1 MPTPPPHDALFKAA
15 FGQPDLARSELEL
28 VLPLEVQAHLD
39 LSTLEVSP
47 GSFVDEEL
55 RHAHTDLLY
64 RVTTR
69 GGGDAL
75 VYLLMEHQSTFD
87 ARMPLRLLRY
97 MVRVWDRW
105 ERDHPTGKLP
115 VVLPV
120 VLHHDIDAWRA
131 TPEFAAVLD
140 ASPELLAAVGPFQP
154 IFRFVLDDLAPLS
167 LEALASR
174 NLHALALLVEL
185 AFWVSRSLGRL
196 QEAAPRMGAMVAE
209 LTRDARAQMLLTQ
222 LYVYLLRDAA
232 PDVETEEVRAILEQ
246 IAGSAGKEDI
256 VNAGDR
262 LIEQGR
268 ATGHAEGRAEGQTEG
283 LRAAVAV
290 TLTARGLGLSDL
302 GKARLAACS
311 DVTLLTAWLACA
323 ATAAN
328 EADVFAAR

>member
-28 VLPLEVQAHLD
+28 VPPLEVQAHLD
-39 LSTLEVSP
+39 LLTLEVCP
-47 GSFVDEEL
+47 GSFVDEDL
-55 RHAHTDLLY
+55 RHTHTDLLY
-64 RVTTR
+64 RVKTR
-69 GGGDAL
+69 NDGGDAL

-87 ARMPLRLLRY
+87 VRMPLRLLRY

-115 VVLPV
+115 IVLPV

-131 TPEFAAVLD
+131 APEFAAILD
-140 ASPELLAAVGPFQP
+140 ASPELLAAVSPFQP
-154 IFRFVLDDLAPLS
+154 LFRFVLDDLAPLS
-167 LEALASR
+167 LEALSSR

-185 AFWVSRSLGRL
+185 AFWASRSLGRL
-196 QEAAPRMGAMVAE
+196 QDAAPRMGALVAR
-209 LTRDARAQMLLTQ
+209 LTRDARARMLLTQ
-222 LYVYLLRDAA
+222 LYVYLLHDAPRNVVTA
-232 PDVETEEVRAILEQ
+232 EVRAILKQ
-246 IAGSAGKEDI
+246 IAGPAGEEDLM
-256 VNAGDR
+256 NAGEQ

-268 ATGHAEGRAEGQTEG
+268 VKGHAEGHTEG

-290 TLTARGLGLSDL
+290 TLIARGLGPSDL
-302 GKARLAACS
+302 AKARLAACS
-311 DVTLLTAWLACA
+311 DVTLLTAWLASA